1 MSNKKEV
8 ILTNSY
14 VPTRPKLYDHD
25 EKDLH
30 TRFLIS
36 NYNSIV
42 SEPDSYFEKVK
53 FINFDIINHVGRGDE
68 LEHSFEYYESLFSG

>member
-1 MSNKKEV
+1 MNNIKEV

-25 EKDLH
+25 EMDLH

-36 NYNSIV
+36 NYNSV
-42 SEPDSYFEKVK
+42 FSDLDGCFEKVK
-53 FINFDIINHVGRGDE
+53 FINFDIIKEKMN
-68 LEHSFEYYESLFSG
+68 LNIALNTTKLYLKKSG